1 MNIKNYYQGLIIIA
15 LLPLIIESVL
25 FGIIAAPSQ
34 WSNILAESLF
44 IEIIPFSIIYF
55 YGYKIIKEDL
65 KRLYFIPAF
74 IVMVIMDIIFSLN
87 ITQNSFYS
95 LGYKENEYIN
105 FILIPFMEFFYYIK
119 IKLYMTE
126 YFHIG
131 IYAALIYIILKIKK
145 PVKQKTE
152 EKDDIKEITTLED
165 LFKLDLFKKEK
176 DVFQGIFFRIYS
188 FCCTDNYEYDILV
201 KKIK

>member
-15 LLPLIIESVL
+15 LLPLIIESGL
-25 FGIIAAPSQ
+25 FGIITAPSQ

-95 LGYKENEYIN
+95 LAYKENEYIN

-126 YFHIG
+126 YFHMG

-145 PVKQKTE
+145 PMKQKTE

-176 DVFQGIFFRIYS
+176 AVFQSIFLGFIPFAAQIIMNMIY
-188 FCCTDNYEYDILV
+188 
-201 KKIK
+201 

>member
-1 MNIKNYYQGLIIIA
+1 MNIKNYYQGLIIIV
-15 LLPLIIESVL
+15 LLPLIIESGL
-25 FGIIAAPSQ
+25 FGIITAPSQ

-95 LGYKENEYIN
+95 LAYKENEYIN

-131 IYAALIYIILKIKK
+131 IYTALIYIILKIKK

-152 EKDDIKEITTLED
+152 EKDDMKEIRTLEG
-165 LFKLDLFKKEK
+165 LLKLDLFKKEK
-176 DVFQGIFFRIYS
+176 AVFQSIFLGFIPFAAQIIMNMIY
-188 FCCTDNYEYDILV
+188 
-201 KKIK
+201 

>member
-25 FGIIAAPSQ
+25 FGIITALSQ

-95 LGYKENEYIN
+95 LAYKENEYIN

-165 LFKLDLFKKEK
+165 LLKLDLFKKEK
-176 DVFQGIFFRIYS
+176 AVFQGIFLGFIPFAAQIIMNMIY
-188 FCCTDNYEYDILV
+188 
-201 KKIK
+201 

>member
-1 MNIKNYYQGLIIIA
+1 MNIKNYYQGLIIIV
-15 LLPLIIESVL
+15 LFPLIIESVL
-25 FGIIAAPSQ
+25 FGIITAPSQ

-44 IEIIPFSIIYF
+44 IEIIPFYIIYF

-95 LGYKENEYIN
+95 LAYKENEYIN

-126 YFHIG
+126 YFHMG

-145 PVKQKTE
+145 PMKQKTE

-176 DVFQGIFFRIYS
+176 AVFQSIFLGFIP
-188 FCCTDNYEYDILV
+188 FAAQIIMNMNILV